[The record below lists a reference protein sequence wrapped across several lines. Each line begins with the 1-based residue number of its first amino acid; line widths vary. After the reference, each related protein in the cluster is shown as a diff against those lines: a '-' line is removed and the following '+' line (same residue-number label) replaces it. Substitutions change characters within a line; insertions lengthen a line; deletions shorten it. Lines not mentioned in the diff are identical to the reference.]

1 VRFFAP
7 LQSTHHLVE
16 LEKTIA
22 VSLINHRDFI
32 LSNGQRSELA
42 LAYLKKEGFT
52 KLSHLEKRN

>member
-1 VRFFAP
+1 
-7 LQSTHHLVE
+7 LVE